1 MATSQINTI
10 PTPSFTELPS
20 SQTPARLLLNAL
32 GYQTLPP
39 AQVMAGRGGSLGQV
53 ILSDVLLTQLRR
65 LNVIDYK
72 GQTYPFS
79 EGSLQGAVGALRNVV
94 DDGLISTSEKV
105 FNLLTLGKAFEETI
119 NDDKRSFTIRYI
131 DWQRPE
137 NNVYHLAEE
146 FEVTGLRD
154 RATSTPG
161 RDRNRRP
168 DLVLFVN
175 GIPLV
180 VIECKRRDKNGSID
194 EAISQHIRN
203 QKTEGGIPRLFHYA
217 QLLLA
222 VQPNEVR
229 YAVTGTAKKFW
240 SQWREEHDIEA
251 DIQAILAAQPAGN
264 DRLPTEQDR
273 MLYALCRPER
283 LLEFIYT
290 FTLFDAGVKKITR
303 YQQYFAVKETLA
315 RVSSLSYAGKREGGV
330 IWHTQGSGKSLTMVM
345 LAKALSLAPTLSG
358 SRVLIVTDRR
368 DLDRQISKTFANCGK
383 VVENARSG
391 QHLGELIADPGVE
404 CITTLV
410 QKFESA
416 AERREFYNDS
426 ANLFVLVDESH
437 RSQYGQTNIKMRKVL
452 PNACYI
458 GFTGT
463 PLLKRDKST
472 AQKFGGFIHQYPIR
486 QAVEDGAVLPLKYEG
501 RSAKLS
507 VNKYQL
513 DKGFS
518 RVTEPLNQEQ
528 RKDFKRKFSRHTEIY
543 KSNQVVEEIA
553 EDIKTHFCQFYQG
566 TGLKAQLAVPLKATA
581 LVYQQ
586 LFANELNPNR
596 RINTA
601 VIISDT
607 DNRKGHES
615 VDDEEDAV
623 DETEEV
629 RRFSATIKK
638 QYGSLEAYEE
648 QVIEQFN
655 SPDNEV
661 ELLIVVNKL
670 LTGFDAPRN
679 TVLYIARHLAEHNLL
694 QAIARVNRLYESQA
708 LGEAKEYGLIID
720 YAGIL
725 GELDNALSSYDE
737 LSGFDEKDLQGTLT
751 NVSDDVEL
759 LPQKYAELMDVFGG
773 VTNRQ
778 DVEALERHLAPRDV
792 RDLFYE
798 KLSLFARNLHL
809 TLSSDEG
816 QKRYETAKLNQ
827 YKESLKFYQ
836 QLRQSVQL
844 RYAERIDYKEFEKR
858 IRKLLN
864 VHVGVE
870 AVESLN
876 DPIDIFNPE
885 ALQRTLA
892 EQGGSTASKAD
903 KIAYRIKKVVE
914 DRLDEDPIYYRNF
927 SDLVEQSIQDYE
939 QKRISEAQYL
949 ASMELVANDLRAGRT
964 GTLPTPLAHNPKARA
979 FYNALTERLAV
990 DDSEATELLAQA
1002 GVAVAKLL
1010 EDQLI
1015 VDWQQNSDVLKRI
1028 ENEIED
1034 YLITLRT
1041 HRGIDISFEQIDLLI
1056 KDFVRIAR
1064 SVYT

>member
-1 MATSQINTI
+1 MIS
-10 PTPSFTELPS
+10 PVEPSFAELPS
-20 SQTPARLLLNAL
+20 SQMPARLLLNGL
-32 GYQTLPP
+32 GYCSLSSSE
-39 AQVMAGRGGSLGQV
+39 VMAERGGLLSQV
-53 ILSDVLLTQLRR
+53 ILSDILLVQLHR
-65 LNVIDYK
+65 LNVIDFK

-79 EGSLQGAVGALRNVV
+79 EGSLQGAISSLKNVV

-105 FNLLTLGKAFEETI
+105 FNLLTLGKSFEETI
-119 NDDKRSFTIRYI
+119 GDDKKSFTVRYI
-131 DWQRPE
+131 DWQHPE

-146 FEVTGLRD
+146 FEVTGLRE
-154 RATSTPG
+154 T
-161 RDRNRRP
+161 RRP

-180 VIECKRRDKNGSID
+180 VIECKRRDKNGSVA
-194 EAISQHIRN
+194 EAVSQHIRN
-203 QKTEGGIPRLFHYA
+203 QKIDEGIPRLFHYA

-222 VQPNEVR
+222 VQPNEVK

-240 SQWREEHDIEA
+240 SQWHEEHDTEA
-251 DIQAILAAQPAGN
+251 DVQALIADLPTDH
-264 DRLPTEQDR
+264 DRMPTEQDR

-303 YQQYFAVKETLA
+303 YQQYFAVKETLT
-315 RVSSLSYAGKREGGV
+315 RVRSLSYAGKREGGV

-345 LAKALSLAPTLSG
+345 LAKALSLADEVGG
-358 SRVLIVTDRR
+358 SRVLVVTDRR

-391 QHLGELIADPGVE
+391 QHLGELIADPGIE

-416 AERREFYNDS
+416 ADRRDFYNDS

-463 PLLKRDKST
+463 PLLKREKST

-486 QAVEDGAVLPLKYEG
+486 KAVQDGAVLPLKYEG
-501 RSAKLS
+501 RSTKLS

-528 RKDFKRKFSRHTEIY
+528 QKDFKRKFSRHTEIY
-543 KSNQVVEEIA
+543 KSSQVVDEIA
-553 EDIKTHFCQFYQG
+553 EDIKAHFCQYYQG

-581 LVYQQ
+581 LAYQQ
-586 LFANELNPNR
+586 LFANELNPAR

-601 VIISDT
+601 VIISDA
-607 DNRKGHES
+607 DSRKGHES
-615 VDDEEDAV
+615 VDDDEDAT
-623 DETEEV
+623 DETEEI
-629 RRFSATIKK
+629 RRFMTTIKK

-648 QVIEQFN
+648 QIIDQFN
-655 SPDNEV
+655 SPGNEV

-670 LTGFDAPRN
+670 LTGFDSPRN

-694 QAIARVNRLYESQA
+694 QAIARVNRLYENQA

-725 GELDNALSSYDE
+725 GELDQALTSYDE
-737 LSGFDEKDLQGTLT
+737 LSGFDEKDLRGTLT
-751 NVSDDVEL
+751 NISGDVEL
-759 LPQKYAELMDVFGG
+759 LPQRYAELADVFEGCY
-773 VTNRQ
+773 NLN
-778 DVEALERHLAPRDV
+778 DVEALERHLAPRDI

-798 KLSLFARNLHL
+798 KLSAFARNLHL

-816 QKRYETAKLNQ
+816 QKRYAIDELNHYKLR
-827 YKESLKFYQ
+827 LRFYQ
-836 QLRQSVQL
+836 QLRQSIQL
-844 RYAERIDYKEFEKR
+844 RYAERVDYKEFEKR

-864 VHVGVE
+864 THVGVE
-870 AVESLN
+870 TIESLN
-876 DPIDIFNPE
+876 DPIDIFNQE

-892 EQGGSTASKAD
+892 ELGGSEASKAD
-903 KIAYRIKKVVE
+903 KIAYRIKKVVDE
-914 DRLDEDPIYYRNF
+914 RLDEDPIYYRNF
-927 SDLVEQSIQDYE
+927 SELVEQAIQDYE
-939 QKRISEAQYL
+939 LKRISESQYL
-949 ASMELVANDLRAGRT
+949 ASMQSAAHDLRAGRVNDQ
-964 GTLPTPLAHNPKARA
+964 PSPLSQNPKARA
-979 FYNALTERLAV
+979 FYNALIDRLV
-990 DDSEATELLAQA
+990 IDTTNATDVFIQA
-1002 GVAVAKLL
+1002 GIEVDKLL
-1010 EDQLI
+1010 ENELI
-1015 VDWQQNSDVLKRI
+1015 VDWQQNEDVLKRI

-1034 YLITLRT
+1034 YLIDFRT
-1041 HRGIDISFEQIDLLI
+1041 RSAITISFDQIDVLI

-1064 SVYT
+1064 SIYS